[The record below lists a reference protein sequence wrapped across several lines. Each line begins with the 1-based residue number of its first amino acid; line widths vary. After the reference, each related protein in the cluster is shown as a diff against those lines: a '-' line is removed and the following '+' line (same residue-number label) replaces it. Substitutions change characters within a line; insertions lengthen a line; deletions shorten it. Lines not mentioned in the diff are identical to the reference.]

1 MQIDDYLLSQALLPY
16 QDLKPTEQDGIR
28 PAAVLLPLHQDQ
40 GEDYLLFTRR
50 TETLRHHKGQISFPG
65 GKFDLEDQQMMQTA
79 LRENQEELGIDPEA
93 VKLLGSLPP
102 FTTITHYHLY
112 PIIGRFEWPYDL
124 NPNPA
129 EISEVIRVPLRH
141 LLDPANYRLEQ
152 KHFQGQDYPIH
163 YFDFLPHIIWGIT
176 GQILFEFFEYLLLAQ
191 PELKV

>member
-1 MQIDDYLLSQALLPY
+1 MQINDHLLSQVLKSH
-16 QDLKPTEQDGIR
+16 QDLRPQKQVGLT
-28 PAAVLLPLHQDQ
+28 PAAVLLPLHRDQ

-79 LRENQEELGIDPEA
+79 LRENQEELGIEPSD
-93 VKLLGSLPP
+93 VKLLGSMAP
-102 FTTITHYHLY
+102 FETITHYNLY
-112 PIIGRFEWPYDL
+112 PIIGRFDWPYTLD
-124 NPNPA
+124 PNPA
-129 EISEVIRVPLRH
+129 EISQVIRVPLRH

-152 KHFQGQDYPIH
+152 KRYQDRDYPIH